1 MFCILLGH
9 AMLICPFA
17 TTIQSLIIDQTVT
30 FFLATLTHPVT
41 NVEILSSLV
50 CQNANGTKCNSKCQT
65 FCLIQLKLEAKVKS
79 EIHEIHLR

>member
-41 NVEILSSLV
+41 NDEILSSLILPLLS
-50 CQNANGTKCNSKCQT
+50 NANTSTLLLHAIQIAQHSK
-65 FCLIQLKLEAKVKS
+65 A
-79 EIHEIHLR
+79 

>member
-30 FFLATLTHPVT
+30 FFLATLTHPMT
-41 NVEILSSLV
+41 NDEILSGLILPLLS
-50 CQNANGTKCNSKCQT
+50 NANTST
-65 FCLIQLKLEAKVKS
+65 LLLHAIQIAQKLN
-79 EIHEIHLR
+79 